1 MPKQSSPYHAEVR
14 RVSVVENR
22 IQCEVCPKTF
32 KRMKHLRRHARGEDD
47 GKHRNYNLVLNC
59 THCKLCDR
67 TFTKSGALAQHYNRS
82 RCGKGD
88 VPTTLQS
95 DLDPEGQRSKEGNR
109 NMSTNVSQQ
118 PLPSALPT
126 IPAYLVT
133 SSNLETTGHSTKWSH
148 GGLDVTAP
156 LSWPQEEWYNGAGP
170 SWSQKEWTMSQEE
183 WHMLQEEWYNG
194 GGPSWSQKEWTM
206 SQEEWEMLQEE
217 WYKGA
222 GPFWSQKE
230 WERMAYPAVD
240 SAEKTDGPGTTL
252 LC

>member
-1 MPKQSSPYHAEVR
+1 
-14 RVSVVENR
+14 
-22 IQCEVCPKTF
+22 
-32 KRMKHLRRHARGEDD
+32 
-47 GKHRNYNLVLNC
+47 
-59 THCKLCDR
+59 
-67 TFTKSGALAQHYNRS
+67 
-82 RCGKGD
+82 
-88 VPTTLQS
+88 
-95 DLDPEGQRSKEGNR
+95 
-109 NMSTNVSQQ
+109 
-118 PLPSALPT
+118 
-126 IPAYLVT
+126 
-133 SSNLETTGHSTKWSH
+133 
-148 GGLDVTAP
+148 
-156 LSWPQEEWYNGAGP
+156 
-170 SWSQKEWTMSQEE
+170 MSQEE